1 MSAEEH
7 AERPRILLVDDEEAL
22 VWSVTN
28 RLAKLRPD
36 YQVVPM
42 TEGRAA
48 LRELEGGHFDLLVT
62 DIRMPTMTGLELIIS
77 ARRVHRTLPVIV
89 MTAYPTADLRMDA
102 ALRGSIEYLEK
113 PFEMGRFVGLVDEA
127 LERRKVGFSGAISV
141 QTLPDIVQL
150 YALSNATGALH
161 VLRRGVE
168 GRIWFEHG
176 AITHAATGVL
186 TGESAFHTIVLW
198 SGGEFSMAPGE
209 TSAER
214 SISAGWTELLMES
227 CRRIDD
233 LRRGVDLTGPVSTP
247 GWNVGP
253 VRGQEIIEI
262 EHTEHVVVDMLFGD
276 ADGSIVAHTPHPVT
290 VAHTPHP
297 VIEDRN
303 MATAK
308 ESLAKLDNLD
318 GFIGA
323 ALVDSESG
331 MLLAQEG
338 GNPQFNIEVA
348 GAANTEVVRAKR
360 RAIKNLGLK
369 DEIED
374 ILISLGKQYH
384 LIRPLRSKGTL
395 FFYVALDR
403 SRANLAMARLT
414 LADVERDLQV

>member
-1 MSAEEH
+1 MGPSTMSADLH
-7 AERPRILLVDDEEAL
+7 AERPRLLLVDDEEAL

-28 RLAKLRPD
+28 RIAKLRPD
-36 YQVVPM
+36 YWVVPV
-42 TEGRAA
+42 TDGRAA
-48 LRELEGGHFDLLVT
+48 LRELEAGHFDLLIT
-62 DIRMPTMTGLELIIS
+62 DIRMPTMTGLELILS
-77 ARRVHRTLPVIV
+77 ARRVHRALPVIV
-89 MTAYPTADLRMDA
+89 MTAYPTADLRMDP

-113 PFEMGRFVGLVDEA
+113 PFEIGRFMALVDEV

-161 VLRRGVE
+161 VRRRGVE
-168 GRIWFEHG
+168 GHIWFEHG
-176 AITHAATGVL
+176 AIVHAATGAL

-209 TSAER
+209 TCPER
-214 SISAGWTELLMES
+214 SIGASWTELLMES

-233 LRRGVDLTGPVSTP
+233 LRRGVDPAGPVSTS

-253 VRGQEIIEI
+253 LPGQAVIDL
-262 EHTEHVVVDMLFGD
+262 EHTEHVVVDMLFGEVN
-276 ADGSIVAHTPHPVT
+276 GPIVASAPHAT
-290 VAHTPHP
+290 L
-297 VIEDRN
+297 EDRK

-308 ESLAKLDNLD
+308 ESLSKLDNLD

-348 GAANTEVVRAKR
+348 GAANTDVVRAKR

-369 DEIED
+369 DEVED
-374 ILISLGKQYH
+374 ILISLSKQYH

-403 SRANLAMARLT
+403 TRANLAMARIT

>member
-1 MSAEEH
+1 MHWGVTMSADN

-28 RLAKLRPD
+28 RVAKLRPD
-36 YQVVPM
+36 YWVVPVI
-42 TEGRAA
+42 EGRAA
-48 LRELEGGHFDLLVT
+48 LRELEGGHFDLLIT
-62 DIRMPTMTGLELIIS
+62 DIRMPTMTGLELIIA

-89 MTAYPTADLRMDA
+89 MTAYPTADLRMDP

-113 PFEMGRFVGLVDEA
+113 PFEMGRFMGLVDEV

-161 VLRRGVE
+161 VRRRGVD

-176 AITHAATGVL
+176 AITHAVTGAL

-198 SGGEFSMAPGE
+198 SGGEFSMVPAE
-209 TSAER
+209 TSPER
-214 SISAGWTELLMES
+214 SIAASWTELLMES

-233 LRRGVDLTGPVSTP
+233 MRRGVDPAGPPSTS

-253 VRGQEIIEI
+253 LPGPEKLEL
-262 EHTEHVVVDMLFGD
+262 EHTEHVVVDMLLGEVN
-276 ADGSIVAHTPHPVT
+276 ASIVAITPHAT
-290 VAHTPHP
+290 SES
-297 VIEDRN
+297 EDRH
-303 MATAK
+303 MASAK
-308 ESLAKLDNLD
+308 ESLTKLDALD

-338 GNPQFNIEVA
+338 GSPQLNIEVA

-369 DEIED
+369 DEVED
-374 ILISLGKQYH
+374 ILITLGKQYH
-384 LIRPLRSKGTL
+384 LIRPLKSKGSL
-395 FFYVALDR
+395 FFYLALDR
-403 SRANLAMARLT
+403 ARANLAMARIT
-414 LADVERDLQV
+414 LAEVEKDLQV